1 MTRVVLTS
9 VLAILLT
16 AAAQAADTP
25 GATLAYSGDDIA
37 AGLGTMTIRCAQ
49 GERGLWEL
57 DLVREGRGQDILIK
71 RFDDLTDRGEFN
83 YAPPVGNQH
92 SLLVIHNPSAIV
104 AGSLTEL
111 HKGEDYYELLFTESS
126 GTIVTTYRINAADA
140 AGTRIVARRTLVNI
154 VEKPLVPMPYDLM
167 TAKMTL
173 AVGKYDGRRRGAACT
188 LSDYD
193 DKGRRYHK
201 QKDGTDAIW
210 AVRSNLG
217 QRRNPAFDAK
227 GILWSEASVMKG
239 AAAKSLGLAPGRTFR
254 LESDIAAFYP
264 ATSVGNE
271 ELTNRT
277 ESMDG
282 LSVTIMPREWFGSA
296 RDDHNKVGLPVE
308 GAATKTF
315 TLTINIAAK

>member
-1 MTRVVLTS
+1 MTRGILACAVVM
-9 VLAILLT
+9 VVAVM
-16 AAAQAADTP
+16 ARGADAP
-25 GATLAYSGDDIA
+25 GAALTYSGDDIA
-37 AGLGTMTIRCAQ
+37 SGPGTMTIRCAQ

-57 DLVREGRGQDILIK
+57 DLVREARGREVLIK
-71 RFDDLTDRGEFN
+71 RFDDLTDRGDFN

-92 SLLVIHNPSAIV
+92 SLFVVHKASAIV
-104 AGSLTEL
+104 AGSLVEL
-111 HKGEDYYELLFTESS
+111 HKGEDYYELLFTEFS
-126 GTIVTTYRINAADA
+126 GTIVTTYRINAAGA
-140 AGTRIVARRTLVNI
+140 AGTRIVARRTLVN
-154 VEKPLVPMPYDLM
+154 VGGARLAPMPYDLM

-173 AVGKYDGRRRGAACT
+173 EVGKYDGRRQGAACT
-188 LSDYD
+188 LTDYD
-193 DKGRRYHK
+193 DKGRRRHK
-201 QKDGTDAIW
+201 QPDGTDALWLI
-210 AVRSNLG
+210 RSNLG

-227 GILWSEASVMKG
+227 GMLWSEATVMKG
-239 AAAKSLGLAPGRTFR
+239 SAATSLGLAPGRTFR

-282 LSVTIMPREWFGSA
+282 LCVTIMPREWFGAS